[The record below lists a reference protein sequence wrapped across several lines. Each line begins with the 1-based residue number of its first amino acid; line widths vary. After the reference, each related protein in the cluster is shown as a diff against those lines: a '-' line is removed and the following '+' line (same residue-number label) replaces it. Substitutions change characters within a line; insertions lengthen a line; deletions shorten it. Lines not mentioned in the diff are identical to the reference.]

1 MAWSP
6 AYGTIRRQRGLEK
19 ITVCAAD
26 RYPIVLFILSFPSWW
41 PRGEQHP
48 HYLLTVML
56 CFAAGPKATGHIPC
70 SDARDQNKP
79 VFLLSCL
86 LFQVFFSPQWQKAM
100 HAPPGFIY
108 FSIKENPA
116 CLNLDILLLFLRQS
130 HSVSQARLEVTSASE
145 SEDHIL
151 LGSLVLKEKK
161 INKTNWKQNT
171 SKLKQHV
178 ISRR

>member
-1 MAWSP
+1 
-6 AYGTIRRQRGLEK
+6 
-19 ITVCAAD
+19 
-26 RYPIVLFILSFPSWW
+26 
-41 PRGEQHP
+41 
-48 HYLLTVML
+48 
-56 CFAAGPKATGHIPC
+56 
-70 SDARDQNKP
+70 
-79 VFLLSCL
+79 
-86 LFQVFFSPQWQKAM
+86 M

-161 INKTNWKQNT
+161 INKTN
-171 SKLKQHV
+171 
-178 ISRR
+178 